1 MPAMN
6 HAMAR
11 PLRAIMS
18 LGIGLGVLLG
28 VGLVLMLVNDFQRR
42 QEAAQRQSSALAAG
56 SQRLLRL
63 ELRNLERAMRG
74 IAADGAQL
82 FERVP
87 EQAPDL
93 LDEAIGGVLQR
104 HAELD
109 SIVVVDEHGRA
120 LTSGS
125 GDLNLPLWA
134 VDAHRGAGSHLYL
147 GPPQPLDDKR
157 WVLPLALH
165 MGENRWLL
173 SRLHTTELESI
184 INGLDTG
191 RNGVLLISDAS
202 GYVLARSPDMEG
214 LHGNRFALQRRDLI
228 GRDAVTP
235 LGIERSP
242 IDKVERI
249 ATLTTLGQYPLA
261 VYAGLGRQDV
271 LAPWWPY
278 VQASVGLFLLYWGAF
293 ALVYTS
299 LRRATR
305 RQDAMSEELRTG
317 HAELRMAHQVGKI
330 CTWTVDEDA
339 AVLRWSPL
347 AREIFGIEA
356 DALPVADFFKRVH
369 REDAQRL
376 QAAFDHAFANNGV
389 LDEMFRI
396 VLPGGHI
403 RWVSARGQQV
413 GATDRERR
421 MIGALTDVSE
431 RVQALARAQQ
441 AERQFR
447 LLFDRNPAPFWVF
460 DPDTLR
466 FLEVNEAAVRQYG
479 YSRDEFLAMS
489 ILDIRPRE
497 GWEEIRVAIAS
508 ATNGE
513 LQDAKVRLHRRKDGT
528 LFEVR
533 AHLSRLDF
541 DGREACLVLAE
552 DISDRMAYERDLA
565 YHATHNP
572 ATGLLNT
579 RALAAQLDEE
589 GGSYTIAYVQFRGLQ
604 LVADTL
610 GREVGEVVLQAMAKR
625 LGGLGV
631 RYGLLAFQP
640 AEDFIF
646 AIRDDHERQTA
657 LDTLVQTV
665 SEPVRGQDWLHQFEP
680 RIGVA
685 VKYDGDVVSAEQVI
699 SMAAQAAHAARD
711 EGSVIAWF
719 DSAVSARLADR
730 LRLAGRIHSA
740 IDAEFALYFQPICH
754 ATDGTPASL
763 EALLRWP
770 QSDGSF
776 IPPGEFI
783 QLCEDTGLILALGR
797 WVIREAARAQRQL
810 VDAGWDLPIAV
821 NVSAV
826 QFFNSDLVAEFSRAS
841 QEFGLARGALHVEL
855 TESSLMR
862 KPGQAKQTMQRMH
875 EQGICISLDDFGTG
889 YSNMS
894 YLQHLPLDILKI
906 DRSFVSDVETNPRN
920 ASICRALLSLGHSM
934 GLTIIA
940 EGVET
945 PGQHEWLAAHGCD
958 QVQGYLLGRPAPLVD
973 VIARL
978 ETTAVQI
985 EPAG

>member
-6 HAMAR
+6 PALAR
-11 PLRAIMS
+11 PLRTLVW
-18 LGIGLGVLLG
+18 LGVGLGVLLAVG
-28 VGLVLMLVNDFQRR
+28 VTIMLANDYQRR
-42 QEAAQRQSSALAAG
+42 LEAAQRQSTAISAGA
-56 SQRLLRL
+56 QRLLRL

-74 IAADGAQL
+74 IAADGTQL

-93 LDEAIGGVLQR
+93 LDDAVRGVLQR
-104 HAELD
+104 QEELE
-109 SIVVVDEHGRA
+109 SIVVVDEFGRA

-125 GDLNLPLWA
+125 GDLYLPLWA
-134 VDAHRGAGSHLYL
+134 VDSNQGQDSELYL
-147 GPPQPLDDKR
+147 GPPQPVPGQG
-157 WVLPLALH
+157 WVLPLALR
-165 MGENRWLL
+165 MGEERWLL
-173 SRLHTTELESI
+173 GRLRTRELQNI
-184 INGLDTG
+184 IDGLDVG
-191 RNGVLLISDAS
+191 GDGVISITDGG
-202 GYVLARSPDMEG
+202 GYVLARAPDATAAIGRQFG
-214 LHGNRFALQRRDLI
+214 LQHRERL
-228 GRDAVTP
+228 GRDAVIP
-235 LGIERSP
+235 LGVEYSP
-242 IDKVERI
+242 VDRVERI
-249 ATLTTLGQYPLA
+249 ATLTTLGRYPLG
-261 VYAGLGRQDV
+261 VYAGLGRRDV
-271 LAPWWPY
+271 LAAWWPY
-278 VQASVGLFLLYWGAF
+278 VWASVGLMLLYAGAFLL
-293 ALVYTS
+293 VYLS

-305 RQDAMSEELRTG
+305 RQHAMGEELRTG
-317 HAELRMAHQVGKI
+317 HAELSMAHQIGQI

-339 AVLRWSPL
+339 SQLHWSPM
-347 AREIFGIEA
+347 ARQIFGI
-356 DALPVADFFKRVH
+356 DMDSLPVAEFFARVH
-369 REDAQRL
+369 REDAHRL
-376 QAAFDHAFANNGV
+376 QDAFHTAFANNGV
-389 LDEMFRI
+389 LDEMFRL
-396 VLPGGHI
+396 VLPGGKV
-403 RWVSARGQQV
+403 RWLSARGQQV
-413 GATDRERR
+413 DAEEPQRR
-421 MIGALTDVSE
+421 MIGALTDVSDRIE
-431 RVQALARAQQ
+431 TLARAQQ

-466 FLEVNEAAVRQYG
+466 FLEVNEAAVQQYG
-479 YSRDEFLAMS
+479 FSRDEFLSMS

-497 GWEEIRVAIAS
+497 GWDEIRNAIA
-508 ATNGE
+508 NPGDVH
-513 LQDAKVRLHRRKDGT
+513 DAQVRLHRRKDGT
-528 LFEVR
+528 VFEVR
-533 AHLSRLDF
+533 AHLARLDF
-541 DGREACLVLAE
+541 DGRQACLVLAE
-552 DISDRMAYERDLA
+552 DVSERVAYERDLA
-565 YHATHNP
+565 YHATHNV

-610 GREVGEVVLQAMAKR
+610 GREVGDVVLQAMAKR

-685 VKYDGDVVSAEQVI
+685 VKFEGDVIAAEQVI
-699 SMAAQAAHAARD
+699 GMAAQAAHAARD
-711 EGSVIAWF
+711 EGSVIAWY
-719 DSAVSARLADR
+719 DSTVSSRLAER
-730 LRLAGRIHSA
+730 LRLAGRIHTA
-740 IDAEFALYFQPICH
+740 IDSEFQLYFQPICH
-754 ATDGTPASL
+754 AADGAPAAL

-770 QSDGSF
+770 QADGSF

-810 VDAGWDLPIAV
+810 VDAGWHLPIAV

-826 QFFNSDLVAEFSRAS
+826 QFFNSDLVAEFTRAC
-841 QEFGLARGALHVEL
+841 QEFGLERGALHVEL

-862 KPGQAKQTMQRMH
+862 KPAQAKLTMQRLH

-906 DRSFVSDVETNPRN
+906 DRSFVADVETNPRN

-945 PGQHEWLAAHGCD
+945 PGQQEWLAAHGCD
-958 QVQGYLLGRPAPLVD
+958 QLQGFLLGRPAPLGE
-973 VIARL
+973 VIGRL
-978 ETTAVQI
+978 AM
-985 EPAG
+985 EPAEDA

>member
-1 MPAMN
+1 MPALN
-6 HAMAR
+6 RALAR
-11 PLRAIMS
+11 PLRTFVWLGIS
-18 LGIGLGVLLG
+18 LGALLAA
-28 VGLVLMLVNDFQRR
+28 GLVATLINDGQRR
-42 QEAAQRQSSALAAG
+42 QEAAQRQSSALATGA
-56 SQRLLRL
+56 QRLLRL
-63 ELRNLERAMRG
+63 ELRNLERVMQG
-74 IAADGAQL
+74 ISRDGALL

-87 EQAPDL
+87 AQAPDL
-93 LDEAIGGVLQR
+93 LDASIAGALQR
-104 HAELD
+104 HAELH
-109 SIVVVDEHGRA
+109 SIVVVDQYGRA

-125 GDLNLPLWA
+125 GDLQLPLWA
-134 VDAHRGAGSHLYL
+134 VDDNRGQGSQVFL
-147 GPPQPLDDKR
+147 GPPQALDAAQ
-157 WVLPLALH
+157 WILPLALP
-165 MGENRWLL
+165 MGGDRWLL
-173 SRLHTTELESI
+173 ARLRTAELQSI
-184 INGLDTG
+184 IGGMDTG
-191 RNGVLLISDAS
+191 DAGVISITDPH
-202 GYVLARSPDMEG
+202 GYVLARSPDPAGVVGRRFG
-214 LHGNRFALQRRDLI
+214 LAKRELLRRDAL
-228 GRDAVTP
+228 TP
-235 LGIERSP
+235 LGTEISAVDGIERISSLS
-242 IDKVERI
+242 
-249 ATLTTLGQYPLA
+249 TLAQYPLA
-261 VYAGLGRQDV
+261 VYAGLGRRDV
-271 LAPWWPY
+271 LAAWWPY
-278 VQASVGLFLLYWGAF
+278 VQASIGVYLLYWALFGA
-293 ALVYTS
+293 VYVS

-305 RQDAMSEELRTG
+305 DQDTLSEELRTG
-317 HAELRMAHQVGKI
+317 HTELRMAHQVGKV
-330 CTWTVDEDA
+330 CTWYVDEDA
-339 AVLRWSPL
+339 CLLRWSPL
-347 AREIFGIEA
+347 AREIFGIDIES
-356 DALPVADFFKRVH
+356 LPVADFFARVH
-369 REDAQRL
+369 HEDTVRMQQAFD
-376 QAAFDHAFANNGV
+376 AAFAGSGV
-389 LDEMFRI
+389 LDEMFRL
-396 VLPGGHI
+396 VLPGGAI
-403 RWVSARGQQV
+403 RWVSARGQRV
-413 GATDRERR
+413 AVVDRERR

-431 RVQALARAQQ
+431 RVDALARVQQ

-497 GWEEIRVAIAS
+497 GWEEIRGAIAQ
-508 ATNGE
+508 ARIGDV
-513 LQDAKVRLHRRKDGT
+513 QDAQVRLHQRKDGT
-528 LFEVR
+528 VFEVR
-533 AHLSRLDF
+533 AHLARLDF
-541 DGREACLVLAE
+541 DGRQACLVLAE
-552 DISDRMAYERDLA
+552 DVSERLAYERDLA

-589 GGSYTIAYVQFRGLQ
+589 GGAYTIAYVQFRGLQ

-610 GREVGEVVLQAMAKR
+610 GREVGDVVLQAMAKR

-646 AIRDDHERQTA
+646 AIRDDHQRQTA

-685 VKYDGDVVSAEQVI
+685 VKFDGDTNTAEQVI
-699 SMAAQAAHAARD
+699 GMAAQAAHAARD
-711 EGSVIAWF
+711 EGNVIAWY
-719 DSAVSARLADR
+719 DTTVSSRLSER

-740 IDAEFALYFQPICH
+740 IDTELELYYQPICH
-754 ATDGTPASL
+754 AGDSSPAAL

-770 QSDGSF
+770 QADGSF

-783 QLCEDTGLILALGR
+783 PLCEDTGLILALGR
-797 WVIREAARAQRQL
+797 WVIRAAAQAQRQL

-826 QFFNSDLVAEFSRAS
+826 QFFNSDLVAEFTRAS
-841 QEFGLARGALHVEL
+841 QEFGLARGALQVEL

-862 KPGQAKQTMQRMH
+862 KPGQAKQTMQRLH

-906 DRSFVSDVETNPRN
+906 DRSFVADVETNPRN

-945 PGQHEWLAAHGCD
+945 PGQHQWLAAHGCD
-958 QVQGYLLGRPAPLVD
+958 QVQGYLLGRPMPLAK
-973 VIARL
+973 VIAQL
-978 ETTAVQI
+978 DAV
-985 EPAG
+985 EA

>member
-1 MPAMN
+1 MPALN
-6 HAMAR
+6 HALAR
-11 PLRAIMS
+11 PLRTIVW
-18 LGIGLGVLLG
+18 LGVGLGVLLA
-28 VGLVLMLVNDFQRR
+28 VGLTAMLANDYQRR

-63 ELRNLERAMRG
+63 ELRNLERAMLG
-74 IAADGAQL
+74 IAEDGALL

-87 EQAPDL
+87 AQAPDL
-93 LDEAIGGVLQR
+93 LDDAISGVLQR

-109 SIVVVDEHGRA
+109 SIVVVDQYGRA

-125 GDLNLPLWA
+125 GDLYLPLWA
-134 VDAHRGAGSHLYL
+134 TDANRGSESRLYM
-147 GPPQPLDDKR
+147 GPPQQRTAQR
-157 WVLPLALH
+157 WVLPLALR
-165 MGENRWLL
+165 MGDDRWLL
-173 SRLHTTELESI
+173 SRLHTSELQSI
-184 INGLDTG
+184 IGGMDTG
-191 RNGVLLISDAS
+191 EHGVISITDAQ
-202 GYVLARSPDMEG
+202 GYVLARSPDTVG
-214 LHGNRFALQRRDLI
+214 LTGQRFSLGKREMLR
-228 GRDAVTP
+228 RDAVTP
-235 LGIERSP
+235 LGIETST
-242 IDKVERI
+242 IDNIERI
-249 ATLTTLGQYPLA
+249 STLTTLGQYPIA
-261 VYAGLGRQDV
+261 VYAGLGRDDV

-278 VQASVGLFLLYWGAF
+278 VQASVVLYLLYWGVF
-293 ALVYTS
+293 ALVYVS

-305 RQDAMSEELRTG
+305 SQDALTEELRTG
-317 HAELRMAHQVGKI
+317 HAELLMAHQVGKV
-330 CTWTVDEDA
+330 CTWYVDEDA
-339 AVLRWSPL
+339 SLLRWSPL
-347 AREIFGIEA
+347 AREIFGIDIES
-356 DALPVADFFKRVH
+356 LPVAAFFARVH
-369 REDAQRL
+369 REDAERMQ
-376 QAAFDHAFANNGV
+376 QAFDAAFAGNGV
-389 LDEMFRI
+389 LDEMFRV
-396 VLPGGHI
+396 VLPGGAT
-403 RWVSARGQQV
+403 RWVSARGQRV
-413 GATDRERR
+413 AVVDRQRR

-431 RVQALARAQQ
+431 RVQALARVQQ

-466 FLEVNEAAVRQYG
+466 FMEVNEAAVQQYG
-479 YSRDEFLAMS
+479 YSRDEFLSMS

-497 GWEEIRVAIAS
+497 GWDEIRGAIS
-508 ATNGE
+508 RATLGDP
-513 LQDAKVRLHRRKDGT
+513 QDAQIRMHRRKDGT

-541 DGREACLVLAE
+541 DGRQACLVLAE
-552 DISDRMAYERDLA
+552 DISERLAYERDLA

-625 LGGLGV
+625 LGGLGT

-685 VKYDGDVVSAEQVI
+685 VKFDGDNVPAEQVI
-699 SMAAQAAHAARD
+699 GMAAQAAHAARD

-719 DSAVSARLADR
+719 DNTVTSRLAER

-740 IDAEFALYFQPICH
+740 IDTEFQLYFQPICH
-754 ATDGTPASL
+754 ASDGTPAAL

-770 QSDGSF
+770 QADGSF

-797 WVIREAARAQRQL
+797 WVIRAAAAAQRQL
-810 VDAGWDLPIAV
+810 ADAGKPLPIAV

-826 QFFNSDLVAEFSRAS
+826 QFFNSDLVAEFARAS
-841 QEFGLARGALHVEL
+841 QEFGLERGALQVEL

-862 KPGQAKQTMQRMH
+862 KPAQAKQTMQRLH

-906 DRSFVSDVETNPRN
+906 DRSFVADVETNPRN

-934 GLTIIA
+934 GLTVIA

-945 PGQHEWLAAHGCD
+945 PGQHQWLAAHGCD
-958 QVQGYLLGRPAPLVD
+958 QVQGYLLGRPSPLAE

-978 ETTAVQI
+978 ETVDAL
-985 EPAG
+985 

>member
-6 HAMAR
+6 PALAR
-11 PLRAIMS
+11 PLRTLVW
-18 LGIGLGVLLG
+18 LGVGLGVLLA
-28 VGLVLMLVNDFQRR
+28 VGLAIMLANDHQRR
-42 QEAAQRQSSALAAG
+42 LEAAQRQSTAISAGA
-56 SQRLLRL
+56 QRLLRL

-87 EQAPDL
+87 VQAPDL
-93 LDEAIGGVLQR
+93 LDEAVRGVLQR
-104 HAELD
+104 HEELE
-109 SIVVVDEHGRA
+109 SIVVVDEFGRA

-125 GDLNLPLWA
+125 GDLYLPLWT
-134 VDAHRGAGSHLYL
+134 VDSNRGAGSELYL
-147 GPPQPLDDKR
+147 GPPQAIPGQD
-157 WVLPLALH
+157 WVLPLSLR

-173 SRLHTTELESI
+173 TRLRTRELQRI
-184 INGLDTG
+184 IDGLDVG
-191 RNGVLLISDAS
+191 SDGVISITDGG
-202 GYVLARSPDMEG
+202 GYMLARSPDKAGAVGRQFG
-214 LHGNRFALQRRDLI
+214 LKHREQL
-228 GRDAVTP
+228 GRDAVLP
-235 LGIERSP
+235 LGSEYSP
-242 IDKVERI
+242 VDQVERVS
-249 ATLTTLGQYPLA
+249 TLTTLGRYPIG
-261 VYAGLGRQDV
+261 VYAGLGRREV
-271 LAPWWPY
+271 LAAWWPY
-278 VQASVGLFLLYWGAF
+278 VWASVGLVVLYAGAF
-293 ALVYTS
+293 ALVYLS

-305 RQDAMSEELRTG
+305 RQHAMGEELRTN
-317 HAELRMAHQVGKI
+317 HAELRMAHQIGQI

-339 AVLRWSPL
+339 SVLHWSPM
-347 AREIFGIEA
+347 ARQIFGIER
-356 DALPVADFFKRVH
+356 DSLPVAEFFARVH
-369 REDAQRL
+369 REDAHRL
-376 QAAFDHAFANNGV
+376 QDAFHSAFANNGV
-389 LDEMFRI
+389 LDEMFRL
-396 VLPGGHI
+396 VLPGGKV
-403 RWVSARGQQV
+403 RWLSARGQQT
-413 GATDRERR
+413 GTDAPQRR
-421 MIGALTDVSE
+421 MIGALTDVSDRIE
-431 RVQALARAQQ
+431 TMARAQQ

-466 FLEVNEAAVRQYG
+466 FLEVNEAAVQQYG
-479 YSRDEFLAMS
+479 FSREEFLSMS

-497 GWEEIRVAIAS
+497 GWDEIRNAIAN
-508 ATNGE
+508 AGPGE
-513 LQDAKVRLHRRKDGT
+513 THDAQVRLHRRKDGT
-528 LFEVR
+528 VFEVR
-533 AHLSRLDF
+533 AHLARLDF
-541 DGREACLVLAE
+541 DGRQACLVLAE
-552 DISDRMAYERDLA
+552 DVSERVAYERDLA
-565 YHATHNP
+565 YHATHNV

-610 GREVGEVVLQAMAKR
+610 GREVGDVVLQAMAKR

-685 VKYDGDVVSAEQVI
+685 VKFEGDVIAAEQVI
-699 SMAAQAAHAARD
+699 GMAAQAAHAARD
-711 EGSVIAWF
+711 EGSVIAWY
-719 DSAVSARLADR
+719 DSTVSSRLAER
-730 LRLAGRIHSA
+730 LRLAGRIHTA
-740 IDAEFALYFQPICH
+740 IDSEFQLYFQPICH
-754 ATDGTPASL
+754 AADGAPAAL

-770 QSDGSF
+770 QADGSF

-797 WVIREAARAQRQL
+797 WVIREAAHAQRQL
-810 VDAGWDLPIAV
+810 VDAGWQLPIAV

-826 QFFNSDLVAEFSRAS
+826 QFFNSDLVAEFTRAC
-841 QEFGLARGALHVEL
+841 QEFGLERGALHVEL

-862 KPGQAKQTMQRMH
+862 KPAQAKLTMQRLH

-906 DRSFVSDVETNPRN
+906 DRSFVADVETNPRN

-945 PGQHEWLAAHGCD
+945 PGQQQWLAAHGCD
-958 QVQGYLLGRPAPLVD
+958 QVQGFLLGRPAPLAD
-973 VIARL
+973 VIGRL
-978 ETTAVQI
+978 ETEAEAT
-985 EPAG
+985 

>member
-1 MPAMN
+1 MPALN
-6 HAMAR
+6 RALAR
-11 PLRAIMS
+11 PLRTFVWLGVS
-18 LGIGLGVLLG
+18 LGALLAA
-28 VGLVLMLVNDFQRR
+28 GLVATLVNDGQRR
-42 QEAAQRQSSALAAG
+42 QEAAQRQSSALATGA
-56 SQRLLRL
+56 QRLLRL
-63 ELRNLERAMRG
+63 ELRNLERVMQG
-74 IAADGAQL
+74 ISRDGALL
-82 FERVP
+82 FQRVP
-87 EQAPDL
+87 AQAPDL
-93 LDEAIGGVLQR
+93 LDASIAGALQR
-104 HAELD
+104 HAELH
-109 SIVVVDEHGRA
+109 SIVVVDQYGRA

-125 GDLNLPLWA
+125 GDLQLPLWA
-134 VDAHRGAGSHLYL
+134 VDDNRGHGSQVFL
-147 GPPQPLDDKR
+147 GPPQALDAAQ
-157 WVLPLALH
+157 WILPLALP
-165 MGENRWLL
+165 MGGDRWLL
-173 SRLHTTELESI
+173 ARLRTAELQSI
-184 INGLDTG
+184 IGGMDTG
-191 RNGVLLISDAS
+191 DAGVISITDPH
-202 GYVLARSPDMEG
+202 GYVLARSPDPAGVVGRRFG
-214 LHGNRFALQRRDLI
+214 LAKRELLRRDAL
-228 GRDAVTP
+228 TP
-235 LGIERSP
+235 LGTEISAVDGIERISSLS
-242 IDKVERI
+242 
-249 ATLTTLGQYPLA
+249 TLAQYPLA
-261 VYAGLGRQDV
+261 VYAGLGRRDV
-271 LAPWWPY
+271 LAAWWPY
-278 VQASVGLFLLYWGAF
+278 VQASIGVYLLYWALFGA
-293 ALVYTS
+293 VYVS

-305 RQDAMSEELRTG
+305 DQDTLSEELRTG
-317 HAELRMAHQVGKI
+317 HAELRMAHQVGKV
-330 CTWTVDEDA
+330 CTWYVDEDA
-339 AVLRWSPL
+339 CLLRWSPL
-347 AREIFGIEA
+347 AREIFGIDIES
-356 DALPVADFFKRVH
+356 LPVADFFARVH
-369 REDAQRL
+369 HEDTVRMQQAFD
-376 QAAFDHAFANNGV
+376 AAFAGSGV
-389 LDEMFRI
+389 LDEMFRL
-396 VLPGGHI
+396 VLPGGAI
-403 RWVSARGQQV
+403 RWVSARGQRV
-413 GATDRERR
+413 AVVDRERR

-431 RVQALARAQQ
+431 RVDALARVQQ

-497 GWEEIRVAIAS
+497 GWEEIRGAIAQ
-508 ATNGE
+508 ARIGDV
-513 LQDAKVRLHRRKDGT
+513 QDAQVRLHQRKDGT
-528 LFEVR
+528 VFEVR
-533 AHLSRLDF
+533 AHLARLDF
-541 DGREACLVLAE
+541 DGRQACLVLAE
-552 DISDRMAYERDLA
+552 DVSERLAYERDLA

-589 GGSYTIAYVQFRGLQ
+589 GGAYTIAYVQFRGLQ

-610 GREVGEVVLQAMAKR
+610 GREVGDVVLQAMAKR

-646 AIRDDHERQTA
+646 AIRDDHQRQTA

-685 VKYDGDVVSAEQVI
+685 VKADTDTSTAEQVI
-699 SMAAQAAHAARD
+699 GMAAQAAHAARD
-711 EGSVIAWF
+711 EGNVIAWY
-719 DSAVSARLADR
+719 DATVSSRLSER

-740 IDAEFALYFQPICH
+740 IDTEFELYYQPICH
-754 ATDGTPASL
+754 AGDSSPAAL

-770 QSDGSF
+770 QADGSF

-797 WVIREAARAQRQL
+797 WVIRAAAQAQRQL

-826 QFFNSDLVAEFSRAS
+826 QFFNSDLVAEFTRAS
-841 QEFGLARGALHVEL
+841 QEYGLARGALQVEL

-862 KPGQAKQTMQRMH
+862 KPGQAKQTMQRLH

-906 DRSFVSDVETNPRN
+906 DRSFVADVETNPRN

-945 PGQHEWLAAHGCD
+945 PGQHQWLAAHGCD
-958 QVQGYLLGRPAPLVD
+958 QVQGYLLGRPMPLAN
-973 VIARL
+973 VIAQL
-978 ETTAVQI
+978 EAV
-985 EPAG
+985 EA

>member
-1 MPAMN
+1 MPALN
-6 HAMAR
+6 RALAR
-11 PLRAIMS
+11 PLRTFVWLGIS
-18 LGIGLGVLLG
+18 LGALLAA
-28 VGLVLMLVNDFQRR
+28 GLVATLVNDGQRR
-42 QEAAQRQSSALAAG
+42 QEAAQRQSSALATGA
-56 SQRLLRL
+56 QRLLRL
-63 ELRNLERAMRG
+63 ELRNLERVMQG
-74 IAADGAQL
+74 ISRDGALL
-82 FERVP
+82 FQRVP
-87 EQAPDL
+87 AQAPDL
-93 LDEAIGGVLQR
+93 LDASIAGALQR
-104 HAELD
+104 HAELH
-109 SIVVVDEHGRA
+109 SIVVVDQYGRA

-125 GDLNLPLWA
+125 GDLQLPLWA
-134 VDAHRGAGSHLYL
+134 VDDNRGQGSQVFL
-147 GPPQPLDDKR
+147 GPPQALDAAQ
-157 WVLPLALH
+157 WILPLALP
-165 MGENRWLL
+165 MGGDRWLL
-173 SRLHTTELESI
+173 ARLRTAELQSI
-184 INGLDTG
+184 IGGMDTG
-191 RNGVLLISDAS
+191 DAGVISITDPH
-202 GYVLARSPDMEG
+202 GYVLARSPDPAGVVGRRFG
-214 LHGNRFALQRRDLI
+214 LAKRELLRRDAL
-228 GRDAVTP
+228 TP
-235 LGIERSP
+235 LGTEISAVDGIERISSLS
-242 IDKVERI
+242 
-249 ATLTTLGQYPLA
+249 TLAQYPLA
-261 VYAGLGRQDV
+261 VYAGLGRRDV
-271 LAPWWPY
+271 LAAWWPY
-278 VQASVGLFLLYWGAF
+278 VQASIGVYLLYWALFGA
-293 ALVYTS
+293 VYVS

-305 RQDAMSEELRTG
+305 DQDTLSEELRTG
-317 HAELRMAHQVGKI
+317 HTELRMAHQVGKV
-330 CTWTVDEDA
+330 CTWYVDEDA
-339 AVLRWSPL
+339 CLLRWSPL
-347 AREIFGIEA
+347 AREIFGIDIES
-356 DALPVADFFKRVH
+356 LPVADFFARVH
-369 REDAQRL
+369 HEDTVRMQQAFD
-376 QAAFDHAFANNGV
+376 AAFAGSGV
-389 LDEMFRI
+389 LDEMFRL
-396 VLPGGHI
+396 VLPGGAI
-403 RWVSARGQQV
+403 RWVSARGQRV
-413 GATDRERR
+413 AVVDRERR

-431 RVQALARAQQ
+431 RVDALARVQQ

-497 GWEEIRVAIAS
+497 GWEEIRGAIAQ
-508 ATNGE
+508 ARIGDV
-513 LQDAKVRLHRRKDGT
+513 QDAQVRLHQRKDGT
-528 LFEVR
+528 VFEVR
-533 AHLSRLDF
+533 AHLARLDF
-541 DGREACLVLAE
+541 DGRQACLVLAE
-552 DISDRMAYERDLA
+552 DVSERLAYERDLA

-589 GGSYTIAYVQFRGLQ
+589 GGAYTIAYVQFRGLQ

-610 GREVGEVVLQAMAKR
+610 GREVGDVVLQAMAKR

-646 AIRDDHERQTA
+646 AIRDDHQRQTA

-685 VKYDGDVVSAEQVI
+685 VKFDGDANTAEQVI
-699 SMAAQAAHAARD
+699 GMAAQAAHAARD
-711 EGSVIAWF
+711 EGNVIAWY
-719 DSAVSARLADR
+719 DTTVSSRLSER

-740 IDAEFALYFQPICH
+740 IDTEFELYYQPICH
-754 ATDGTPASL
+754 AGDSSPAAL

-770 QSDGSF
+770 QADGSF

-797 WVIREAARAQRQL
+797 WVIRAAAQAQRQL

-826 QFFNSDLVAEFSRAS
+826 QFFNSDLVAEFTRAS
-841 QEFGLARGALHVEL
+841 QEFGLARGALQVEL

-862 KPGQAKQTMQRMH
+862 KPGQAKQTMQRLH

-906 DRSFVSDVETNPRN
+906 DRSFVADVETNPRN

-945 PGQHEWLAAHGCD
+945 PGQHQWLAAHGCD
-958 QVQGYLLGRPAPLVD
+958 QVQGYLLGRPMPLAK
-973 VIARL
+973 VIAQL
-978 ETTAVQI
+978 DAV
-985 EPAG
+985 EA

>member
-1 MPAMN
+1 MPALN
-6 HAMAR
+6 RALAR
-11 PLRAIMS
+11 PLRTFVWLGIS
-18 LGIGLGVLLG
+18 LGALLAA
-28 VGLVLMLVNDFQRR
+28 GLVATLINDGQRR
-42 QEAAQRQSSALAAG
+42 QEAAQRQSSALATGA
-56 SQRLLRL
+56 QRLLRL
-63 ELRNLERAMRG
+63 ELRNLERVMQG
-74 IAADGAQL
+74 ISRDGALL

-87 EQAPDL
+87 AQAPDL
-93 LDEAIGGVLQR
+93 LDASIAGALQR
-104 HAELD
+104 HAELH
-109 SIVVVDEHGRA
+109 SIVVVDQYGRA

-125 GDLNLPLWA
+125 GDLQLPLWA
-134 VDAHRGAGSHLYL
+134 VDDNRGQGSQVFL
-147 GPPQPLDDKR
+147 GPPQALDAAQ
-157 WVLPLALH
+157 WILPLALP
-165 MGENRWLL
+165 MGGDRWLL
-173 SRLHTTELESI
+173 ARLRTAELQSI
-184 INGLDTG
+184 IGGMDTG
-191 RNGVLLISDAS
+191 DAGVISITDPH
-202 GYVLARSPDMEG
+202 GYVLARSPDPAGVVGRRFG
-214 LHGNRFALQRRDLI
+214 LAKRELLRRDAL
-228 GRDAVTP
+228 TP
-235 LGIERSP
+235 LGTEISAVDGIERISSLS
-242 IDKVERI
+242 
-249 ATLTTLGQYPLA
+249 TLAQYPLA
-261 VYAGLGRQDV
+261 VYAGLGRRDV
-271 LAPWWPY
+271 LAAWWPY
-278 VQASVGLFLLYWGAF
+278 VQASIGVYLLYWALFGA
-293 ALVYTS
+293 VYVS

-305 RQDAMSEELRTG
+305 DQDTLSEELRTG
-317 HAELRMAHQVGKI
+317 HTELRMAHQVGKV
-330 CTWTVDEDA
+330 CTWYVDEDA
-339 AVLRWSPL
+339 CLLRWSPL
-347 AREIFGIEA
+347 AREIFGIDIES
-356 DALPVADFFKRVH
+356 LPVADFFARVH
-369 REDAQRL
+369 HEDTVRMQQAFD
-376 QAAFDHAFANNGV
+376 AAFAGSGV
-389 LDEMFRI
+389 LDEMFRL
-396 VLPGGHI
+396 VLPGGAI
-403 RWVSARGQQV
+403 RWVSARGQRV
-413 GATDRERR
+413 AVVDRERR

-431 RVQALARAQQ
+431 RVDALARVQQ

-497 GWEEIRVAIAS
+497 GWEEIRGAIAQ
-508 ATNGE
+508 ARIGDV
-513 LQDAKVRLHRRKDGT
+513 QDAQVRLHQRKDGT
-528 LFEVR
+528 VFEVR
-533 AHLSRLDF
+533 AHLARLDF
-541 DGREACLVLAE
+541 DGRQACLVLAE
-552 DISDRMAYERDLA
+552 DVSERLAYERDLA

-589 GGSYTIAYVQFRGLQ
+589 GGAYTIAYVQFRGLQ

-610 GREVGEVVLQAMAKR
+610 GREVGDVVLQAMAKR

-646 AIRDDHERQTA
+646 AIRDDHQRQTA

-685 VKYDGDVVSAEQVI
+685 VKFDGDANTAEQVI
-699 SMAAQAAHAARD
+699 GMAAQAAHAARD
-711 EGSVIAWF
+711 EGNVIAWY
-719 DSAVSARLADR
+719 DTTVSSRLSER

-740 IDAEFALYFQPICH
+740 IDTEFELYYQPICH
-754 ATDGTPASL
+754 AGDSSPAAL

-770 QSDGSF
+770 QADGSF

-797 WVIREAARAQRQL
+797 WVIRAAAQAQRQL

-826 QFFNSDLVAEFSRAS
+826 QFFNSDLVAEFTRAS
-841 QEFGLARGALHVEL
+841 QEFGLARGALQVEL

-862 KPGQAKQTMQRMH
+862 KPGQAKQTMQRLH

-906 DRSFVSDVETNPRN
+906 DRSFVADVETNPRN

-945 PGQHEWLAAHGCD
+945 PGQHQWLAAHGCD
-958 QVQGYLLGRPAPLVD
+958 QVQGYLLGRPMPLAK
-973 VIARL
+973 VIAQL
-978 ETTAVQI
+978 DAV
-985 EPAG
+985 EA

>member
-1 MPAMN
+1 
-6 HAMAR
+6 
-11 PLRAIMS
+11 
-18 LGIGLGVLLG
+18 
-28 VGLVLMLVNDFQRR
+28 
-42 QEAAQRQSSALAAG
+42 
-56 SQRLLRL
+56 
-63 ELRNLERAMRG
+63 
-74 IAADGAQL
+74 
-82 FERVP
+82 
-87 EQAPDL
+87 
-93 LDEAIGGVLQR
+93 
-104 HAELD
+104 
-109 SIVVVDEHGRA
+109 
-120 LTSGS
+120 
-125 GDLNLPLWA
+125 
-134 VDAHRGAGSHLYL
+134 
-147 GPPQPLDDKR
+147 
-157 WVLPLALH
+157 
-165 MGENRWLL
+165 
-173 SRLHTTELESI
+173 
-184 INGLDTG
+184 
-191 RNGVLLISDAS
+191 
-202 GYVLARSPDMEG
+202 
-214 LHGNRFALQRRDLI
+214 
-228 GRDAVTP
+228 
-235 LGIERSP
+235 
-242 IDKVERI
+242 
-249 ATLTTLGQYPLA
+249 
-261 VYAGLGRQDV
+261 
-271 LAPWWPY
+271 
-278 VQASVGLFLLYWGAF
+278 
-293 ALVYTS
+293 
-299 LRRATR
+299 
-305 RQDAMSEELRTG
+305 
-317 HAELRMAHQVGKI
+317 
-330 CTWTVDEDA
+330 
-339 AVLRWSPL
+339 
-347 AREIFGIEA
+347 
-356 DALPVADFFKRVH
+356 
-369 REDAQRL
+369 
-376 QAAFDHAFANNGV
+376 
-389 LDEMFRI
+389 
-396 VLPGGHI
+396 
-403 RWVSARGQQV
+403 
-413 GATDRERR
+413 
-421 MIGALTDVSE
+421 
-431 RVQALARAQQ
+431 
-441 AERQFR
+441 
-447 LLFDRNPAPFWVF
+447 
-460 DPDTLR
+460 
-466 FLEVNEAAVRQYG
+466 
-479 YSRDEFLAMS
+479 
-489 ILDIRPRE
+489 
-497 GWEEIRVAIAS
+497 
-508 ATNGE
+508 
-513 LQDAKVRLHRRKDGT
+513 VRLHRRKDGT

-610 GREVGEVVLQAMAKR
+610 GREVGDVVLQAMAKR

-646 AIRDDHERQTA
+646 AIRDDHERQSA

-685 VKYDGDVVSAEQVI
+685 VKYEGDVISAEQVI

-719 DSAVSARLADR
+719 DSAVSSRLADR

-754 ATDGTPASL
+754 ATDGTPAAL

-770 QSDGSF
+770 QADGSF

-826 QFFNSDLVAEFSRAS
+826 QFFNSDLVAEFTRAS

-906 DRSFVSDVETNPRN
+906 DRSFVADVETNPRN

-958 QVQGYLLGRPAPLVD
+958 QVQGFLLGRPAPLVE
-973 VIARL
+973 VIAKL
-978 ETTAVQI
+978 ETA
-985 EPAG
+985 AA

>member
-1 MPAMN
+1 MPALN
-6 HAMAR
+6 QAMAR
-11 PLRAIMS
+11 PLRTIVW
-18 LGIGLGVLLG
+18 LGVGLGVLLAA
-28 VGLVLMLVNDFQRR
+28 GLTTMLVNDFQRR

-63 ELRNLERAMRG
+63 QLRNLERAMLG
-74 IAADGAQL
+74 TAEDGALL

-87 EQAPDL
+87 AQAPGL
-93 LDEAIGGVLQR
+93 LDDAIHGVLQR

-109 SIVVVDEHGRA
+109 SIVVVDQYGRA

-125 GDLNLPLWA
+125 GDLYLPLWA
-134 VDAHRGAGSHLYL
+134 VEANRGTDSRLYL
-147 GPPQPLDDKR
+147 GPPQQRAAQR
-157 WVLPLALH
+157 WVLPLALR
-165 MGENRWLL
+165 MGEDRWLL
-173 SRLHTTELESI
+173 SRMHTSELQSI
-184 INGLDTG
+184 IGGLDTG
-191 RNGVLLISDAS
+191 EHGVISITDAQ
-202 GYVLARSPDMEG
+202 GYVLARSPDAGG
-214 LHGNRFALQRRDLI
+214 LSGRRFSLGRREMLR
-228 GRDAVTP
+228 GDAVIP
-235 LGIERSP
+235 LGIETST
-242 IDKVERI
+242 IDNIERI
-249 ATLTTLGQYPLA
+249 STLTTLGQYPVA

-278 VQASVGLFLLYWGAF
+278 VQASVALFLLYWGVF
-293 ALVYTS
+293 ALVYVS

-305 RQDAMSEELRTG
+305 SQGALTEELRTG
-317 HAELRMAHQVGKI
+317 HAELQMAHQVGKV
-330 CTWTVDEDA
+330 CTWYVDEDA
-339 AVLRWSPL
+339 CVLRWSPL
-347 AREIFGIEA
+347 ARDIFGIGI
-356 DALPVADFFKRVH
+356 DSLPVADFFTRVH
-369 REDAQRL
+369 REDAARMQV
-376 QAAFDHAFANNGV
+376 AFDQAFAGNGV
-389 LDEMFRI
+389 LDEMFRV
-396 VLPGGHI
+396 VLPGGAV
-403 RWVSARGQQV
+403 RWVSARGERV
-413 GATDRERR
+413 AVVDRQRR

-431 RVQALARAQQ
+431 RVQALARVQQ

-466 FLEVNEAAVRQYG
+466 FLEVNEAAVQQYG

-497 GWEEIRVAIAS
+497 GWDEIRGAIS
-508 ATNGE
+508 RATLGAP
-513 LQDAKVRLHRRKDGT
+513 QDAQIRMHRRKDGT

-541 DGREACLVLAE
+541 DGRQACLVLAE
-552 DISDRMAYERDLA
+552 DISERLAYERDLA

-610 GREVGEVVLQAMAKR
+610 GREVGDVVLQAMAKR
-625 LGGLGV
+625 LGGLGT

-685 VKYDGDVVSAEQVI
+685 VKFDGDKVPAEQVI
-699 SMAAQAAHAARD
+699 GMAAQAAHAARD

-719 DSAVSARLADR
+719 DNTVTSRLAER

-740 IDAEFALYFQPICH
+740 IDSEFQLYFQPICH
-754 ATDGTPASL
+754 ASDGTPATL

-770 QSDGSF
+770 QADGSF

-797 WVIREAARAQRQL
+797 WVIRAAAQAQRQL
-810 VDAGWDLPIAV
+810 ADAGWPLPIAV

-841 QEFGLARGALHVEL
+841 QEFGLARGALQVEL

-862 KPGQAKQTMQRMH
+862 KPAQAKQTMQRLH

-906 DRSFVSDVETNPRN
+906 DRSFVADVETNPRN

-934 GLTIIA
+934 GLTVIA

-945 PGQHEWLAAHGCD
+945 PGQHQWLAAHGCD
-958 QVQGYLLGRPAPLVD
+958 QVQGYLLGRPAPLAQ

-978 ETTAVQI
+978 EAV
-985 EPAG
+985 EV

>member
-1 MPAMN
+1 MPALN
-6 HAMAR
+6 RALAR
-11 PLRAIMS
+11 PLRTFVW
-18 LGIGLGVLLG
+18 LGVSLGVLLAA
-28 VGLVLMLVNDFQRR
+28 GLVAMLLNDCQRR
-42 QEAAQRQSSALAAG
+42 QEAAQRQSSALATGA
-56 SQRLLRL
+56 QRLLRL
-63 ELRNLERAMRG
+63 ELRTLERVMQG
-74 IAADGAQL
+74 IFRDGALL
-82 FERVP
+82 FQRVP

-93 LDEAIGGVLQR
+93 LDASIAGALQR
-104 HAELD
+104 HAELH
-109 SIVVVDEHGRA
+109 SIVVVDPYGRA

-125 GDLNLPLWA
+125 GDLQLPLWA
-134 VDAHRGAGSHLYL
+134 VDDNRGQGSQVFL
-147 GPPQPLDDKR
+147 GPPQALDATQ
-157 WVLPLALH
+157 WILPLALP
-165 MGENRWLL
+165 MGGDRWLL
-173 SRLHTTELESI
+173 ARLRTAELQSI
-184 INGLDTG
+184 IGGMDTG
-191 RNGVLLISDAS
+191 DAGVISITDPH
-202 GYVLARSPDMEG
+202 GYILARSPDPAGVVGHRFG
-214 LHGNRFALQRRDLI
+214 LAKRELLRRDAL
-228 GRDAVTP
+228 TP
-235 LGIERSP
+235 LGTETSAVDGIERISSLS
-242 IDKVERI
+242 
-249 ATLTTLGQYPLA
+249 TLAQYPLA
-261 VYAGLGRQDV
+261 VYAGLGRRDV
-271 LAPWWPY
+271 LAAWWPY
-278 VQASVGLFLLYWGAF
+278 VQASVGVYLLYWLLF
-293 ALVYTS
+293 AAVYVS

-305 RQDAMSEELRTG
+305 DQDSLSEELRTG
-317 HAELRMAHQVGKI
+317 HTELRMAHQVGKV
-330 CTWTVDEDA
+330 CTWYVDEDA
-339 AVLRWSPL
+339 CLLRWSPL
-347 AREIFGIEA
+347 AREIFGIDIES
-356 DALPVADFFKRVH
+356 LPVADFFARVH
-369 REDAQRL
+369 HDDTARMQQAFD
-376 QAAFDHAFANNGV
+376 AAFAGSGV
-389 LDEMFRI
+389 LDEMFRL
-396 VLPGGHI
+396 VLPGGAI
-403 RWVSARGQQV
+403 RWVSARGQRV
-413 GATDRERR
+413 AVVDRERR

-431 RVQALARAQQ
+431 RVDALARVQQ

-497 GWEEIRVAIAS
+497 GWDEIRGAIAQ
-508 ATNGE
+508 ARIGDV
-513 LQDAKVRLHRRKDGT
+513 QDAQVRLHQRKDGSV
-528 LFEVR
+528 FEVR
-533 AHLSRLDF
+533 AHLARLDF
-541 DGREACLVLAE
+541 DGRQACLVLAE
-552 DISDRMAYERDLA
+552 DVSERLAYERDLA

-589 GGSYTIAYVQFRGLQ
+589 GGAYTIAYVQFRGLQ
-604 LVADTL
+604 LVSDTL
-610 GREVGEVVLQAMAKR
+610 GREVGDVVLQAMAKR

-646 AIRDDHERQTA
+646 AIRDDHQRQTA

-685 VKYDGDVVSAEQVI
+685 VKFHDDASTAEQVI
-699 SMAAQAAHAARD
+699 GMAAQAAHAARD
-711 EGSVIAWF
+711 EGNVIAWY
-719 DSAVSARLADR
+719 DATVSSRLAER

-740 IDAEFALYFQPICH
+740 IDTEFELYYQPICH
-754 ATDGTPASL
+754 ASDSSPAAL

-770 QSDGSF
+770 QADGSF

-797 WVIREAARAQRQL
+797 WVIRAAAQAQRQL

-826 QFFNSDLVAEFSRAS
+826 QFFNSDLVAEFTRAS
-841 QEFGLARGALHVEL
+841 QEFGLARGALQVEL

-862 KPGQAKQTMQRMH
+862 KPGQAKQTMQRLH

-906 DRSFVSDVETNPRN
+906 DRSFVADVETNPRN

-945 PGQHEWLAAHGCD
+945 PGQLQWLAAHGCD
-958 QVQGYLLGRPAPLVD
+958 QVQGYLLGRPMPLAK
-973 VIARL
+973 VIAQL
-978 ETTAVQI
+978 DSVEA
-985 EPAG
+985 

>member
-1 MPAMN
+1 MPALN
-6 HAMAR
+6 RALAR
-11 PLRAIMS
+11 PLRTFVWLGIS
-18 LGIGLGVLLG
+18 LGALLAA
-28 VGLVLMLVNDFQRR
+28 GLVATLVNDGQRR
-42 QEAAQRQSSALAAG
+42 QEAAQRQSSALATGA
-56 SQRLLRL
+56 QRLLRL
-63 ELRNLERAMRG
+63 ELRNLERVMQG
-74 IAADGAQL
+74 ISRDGALL
-82 FERVP
+82 FQRVP
-87 EQAPDL
+87 AQAPDL
-93 LDEAIGGVLQR
+93 LDASIAGALQR
-104 HAELD
+104 HAELH
-109 SIVVVDEHGRA
+109 SIVVVDQYGRA

-125 GDLNLPLWA
+125 GDLQLPLWA
-134 VDAHRGAGSHLYL
+134 VDDNRGQGSQVFL
-147 GPPQPLDDKR
+147 GPPQALDAAQ
-157 WVLPLALH
+157 WILPLALP
-165 MGENRWLL
+165 MGGDRWLL
-173 SRLHTTELESI
+173 ARLRTAELQSI
-184 INGLDTG
+184 IGGMDTG
-191 RNGVLLISDAS
+191 DAGVISITDPH
-202 GYVLARSPDMEG
+202 GYVLARSPDPAGVVGRRFG
-214 LHGNRFALQRRDLI
+214 LAKRELLRRDAL
-228 GRDAVTP
+228 TP
-235 LGIERSP
+235 LGTEISAVDGIERISSLS
-242 IDKVERI
+242 
-249 ATLTTLGQYPLA
+249 TLAQYPLA
-261 VYAGLGRQDV
+261 VYAGLGRRDV
-271 LAPWWPY
+271 LAAWWPY
-278 VQASVGLFLLYWGAF
+278 VQASIGVYLLYWALFGA
-293 ALVYTS
+293 VYVS

-305 RQDAMSEELRTG
+305 DQDTLSEELRTG
-317 HAELRMAHQVGKI
+317 HTELRMAHQVGKV
-330 CTWTVDEDA
+330 CTWYVDEDA
-339 AVLRWSPL
+339 CLLRWSPL
-347 AREIFGIEA
+347 AREIFGIGIES
-356 DALPVADFFKRVH
+356 LPVADFFARVH
-369 REDAQRL
+369 HEDTVRMQQAFD
-376 QAAFDHAFANNGV
+376 AAFAGSGV
-389 LDEMFRI
+389 LDEMFRL
-396 VLPGGHI
+396 VLPGGAI
-403 RWVSARGQQV
+403 RWVSARGQRV
-413 GATDRERR
+413 AVVDRERR

-431 RVQALARAQQ
+431 RVDALARVQQ

-497 GWEEIRVAIAS
+497 GWEEIRGAIAQ
-508 ATNGE
+508 ARIGDV
-513 LQDAKVRLHRRKDGT
+513 QDAQVRLHQRKDGT
-528 LFEVR
+528 VFEVR
-533 AHLSRLDF
+533 AHLARLDF
-541 DGREACLVLAE
+541 DGRQACLVLAE
-552 DISDRMAYERDLA
+552 DVSERLAYERDLA

-589 GGSYTIAYVQFRGLQ
+589 GGAYTIAYVQFRGLQ

-610 GREVGEVVLQAMAKR
+610 GREVGDVVLQAMAKR

-646 AIRDDHERQTA
+646 AIRDDHQRQTA

-685 VKYDGDVVSAEQVI
+685 VKADADASTAEQVI
-699 SMAAQAAHAARD
+699 GMAAQAAHAARD
-711 EGSVIAWF
+711 EGNVIAWY
-719 DSAVSARLADR
+719 DTTVSSRLSER

-740 IDAEFALYFQPICH
+740 IDTEFELYYQPICH
-754 ATDGTPASL
+754 AGDSSPAAL

-770 QSDGSF
+770 QADGSF

-797 WVIREAARAQRQL
+797 WVIRAAAQAQRQL

-826 QFFNSDLVAEFSRAS
+826 QFFNSDLVAEFTRAS
-841 QEFGLARGALHVEL
+841 QEFGLARGALQVEL

-862 KPGQAKQTMQRMH
+862 KPGQAKQTMQRLH

-906 DRSFVSDVETNPRN
+906 DRSFVADVETNPRN

-945 PGQHEWLAAHGCD
+945 PGQHQWLAAHGCD
-958 QVQGYLLGRPAPLVD
+958 QVQGYLLGRPMPLAK
-973 VIARL
+973 VIAQL
-978 ETTAVQI
+978 DAV
-985 EPAG
+985 EA

>member
-6 HAMAR
+6 RALAR
-11 PLRAIMS
+11 PLRTLVW
-18 LGIGLGVLLG
+18 LGIGLGTLLA
-28 VGLVLMLVNDFQRR
+28 VGLAIMLANDYQRR
-42 QEAAQRQSSALAAG
+42 HEAAQRQSTAISAG
-56 SQRLLRL
+56 TQRLLRL

-87 EQAPDL
+87 AQAADL
-93 LDEAIGGVLQR
+93 LDESVRGVLQR
-104 HAELD
+104 HQELE
-109 SIVVVDEHGRA
+109 SIVVVDEFGRA
-120 LTSGS
+120 LTSGA
-125 GDLNLPLWA
+125 GDLHLPLWV
-134 VDAHRGAGSHLYL
+134 VDSNRGQNSQLYL
-147 GPPQPLDDKR
+147 GPPQQMPGQG
-157 WVLPLALH
+157 WVLPLALR

-173 SRLHTTELESI
+173 SRLRMAELQTI
-184 INGLDTG
+184 INGLDVG
-191 RNGVLLISDAS
+191 GDGVISITDGG
-202 GYVLARSPDMEG
+202 GYMLARSPDRAASVGQRFG
-214 LHGNRFALQRRDLI
+214 LKHRDRL
-228 GRDAVTP
+228 GRDAVVP
-235 LGIERSP
+235 LGIEYSP
-242 IDKVERI
+242 VDNVERI
-249 ATLTTLGQYPLA
+249 ATLTTLGDYPLG
-261 VYAGLGRQDV
+261 VYAGLGRRDV
-271 LAPWWPY
+271 LAAWWPY
-278 VQASVGLFLLYWGAF
+278 VYASLGLVLLYIGAF
-293 ALVYTS
+293 ALVYVS
-299 LRRATR
+299 LGRATR
-305 RQDAMSEELRTG
+305 RQHAMSEELRTG
-317 HAELRMAHQVGKI
+317 HAELHMAHQIAQI

-339 AVLRWSPL
+339 SLLRWSPM
-347 AREIFGIEA
+347 ARQIFNIPI
-356 DALPVADFFKRVH
+356 DSLPVADFFARVH

-376 QAAFDHAFANNGV
+376 QDAFHSAFANIGV
-389 LDEMFRI
+389 LDEMFRL
-396 VLPGGHI
+396 VLPGGKV
-403 RWVSARGQQV
+403 RWLSARGQQV
-413 GATDRERR
+413 GMAEGERR
-421 MIGALTDVSE
+421 MIGAIYDVSDRIE
-431 RVQALARAQQ
+431 ILARAQQ

-466 FLEVNEAAVRQYG
+466 FLEVNEAAVQQYG
-479 YSRDEFLAMS
+479 YSREEFLSMS

-497 GWEEIRVAIAS
+497 GWDEIRQAIAN
-508 ATNGE
+508 AGPGE
-513 LQDAKVRLHRRKDGT
+513 THDAQVRLHRRKDGT
-528 LFEVR
+528 VFEVR
-533 AHLSRLDF
+533 AHLARLDF
-541 DGREACLVLAE
+541 DGRQACLVLAE
-552 DISDRMAYERDLA
+552 DVSERLAYERDLA
-565 YHATHNP
+565 YHATHNV

-610 GREVGEVVLQAMAKR
+610 GREVGDVVLQAMAKR

-646 AIRDDHERQTA
+646 AIRDDHERQSA

-685 VKYDGDVVSAEQVI
+685 VKFEGDVISAEQVI
-699 SMAAQAAHAARD
+699 GMAAQAAHAARD
-711 EGSVIAWF
+711 EGSVIAWY
-719 DSAVSARLADR
+719 DSTVSSRLAER
-730 LRLAGRIHSA
+730 LRLAGRIHTA
-740 IDAEFALYFQPICH
+740 IDSEFQLYFQPICH
-754 ATDGTPASL
+754 AADGTPAAL

-770 QSDGSF
+770 QADGSF

-826 QFFNSDLVAEFSRAS
+826 QFFNSDLVAEFNRAC
-841 QEFGLARGALHVEL
+841 QEFDLARGALHVEL

-862 KPGQAKQTMQRMH
+862 KPGQAKQTMQRLH

-906 DRSFVSDVETNPRN
+906 DRSFVADVETNPRN

-945 PGQHEWLAAHGCD
+945 PGQQEWLAAHGCD
-958 QVQGYLLGRPAPLVD
+958 QVQGFLLGRPAPLAD
-973 VIARL
+973 VIGRL
-978 ETTAVQI
+978 ETEAEAT
-985 EPAG
+985 